1 MATFNEIKTYIA
13 GIITAGSY
21 GTFYS
26 TNAREFANLT
36 QKTNT
41 TAVLIL
47 LDSPLITSENTY
59 TEGGRVLRGYN
70 LPFFLLKYAKDEFT
84 EDQIDDIYSAVEDV
98 ASQLF
103 WDLNKGNTTLFQ
115 IERMT
120 TERVKWITPNSFAG
134 IKFNLPIVGTACN
147 LAPPPEEEE

>member
-1 MATFNEIKTYIA
+1 MANFNEIKAYIA
-13 GIITAGSY
+13 SIITAGSY

-41 TAVLIL
+41 STVLIL
-47 LDSPLITSENTY
+47 LDSPLITSENVY
-59 TEGGRVLRGYN
+59 TEGGRVVRAYN
-70 LPFFLLKYAKDEFT
+70 LPFFILKYAKDNFT
-84 EDQIDDIYSAVEDV
+84 EAQIDAIYSEVEEV

-103 WDLNKGNTTLFQ
+103 WDLNVGNTTLFQ
-115 IERMT
+115 IERMV

-134 IKFNLPIVGTACN
+134 IKFNLPTVGTACN
-147 LAPPPEEEE
+147 LA

>member
-1 MATFNEIKTYIA
+1 MATFNEIKAYIA
-13 GIITAGSY
+13 SIITAGSF

-41 TAVLIL
+41 STVLIL
-47 LDSPLITSENTY
+47 LDSPLITSENEY
-59 TEGGRVLRGYN
+59 TEGGRVVRSYN
-70 LPFFLLKYAKDEFT
+70 LPFFILKFANDEFT
-84 EDQIDDIYSAVEDV
+84 EAQIDDIYSEVEEI
-98 ASQLF
+98 ASQFF
-103 WDLNKGNTTLFQ
+103 WELNVGNTTLFQ

-134 IKFNLPIVGTACN
+134 IKFNLPTLGSACN
-147 LAPPPEEEE
+147 LG

>member
-1 MATFNEIKTYIA
+1 MANFNEIKAYIA
-13 GIITAGSY
+13 GIISAGSY

-26 TNAREFANLT
+26 TNVKEFANIT

-41 TAVLIL
+41 STVLIL

-70 LPFFLLKYAKDEFT
+70 LPFFILKFANTEFT
-84 EDQIDDIYSAVEDV
+84 EAQIDDIYSAVEEI
-98 ASQLF
+98 ASQFF
-103 WDLNKGNTTLFQ
+103 WDLNIGNTTLFQ

-120 TERVKWITPNSFAG
+120 TERVKFVTPNSFAG
-134 IKFNLPIVGTACN
+134 IKFNLPTVGTACN
-147 LAPPPEEEE
+147 LG